1 MSMQYMLD
9 SNVLSALIREPRGVV
24 AKRVRGVGEQYLC
37 CSIVVAGEIQFGVE
51 NRGSGPLRKKV
62 EDLLAT
68 IDVLP
73 LTTPADRNH
82 AELRAH
88 LKRLGTPIGG
98 NDFWIAAH
106 ALAEGLNTGNCR
118 C

>member
-51 NRGSGPLRKKV
+51 NRGSGLKIVVLARCARKLRICLQ
-62 EDLLAT
+62 LLMYS
-68 IDVLP
+68 
-73 LTTPADRNH
+73 H
-82 AELRAH
+82 
-88 LKRLGTPIGG
+88 
-98 NDFWIAAH
+98 
-106 ALAEGLNTGNCR
+106 
-118 C
+118 